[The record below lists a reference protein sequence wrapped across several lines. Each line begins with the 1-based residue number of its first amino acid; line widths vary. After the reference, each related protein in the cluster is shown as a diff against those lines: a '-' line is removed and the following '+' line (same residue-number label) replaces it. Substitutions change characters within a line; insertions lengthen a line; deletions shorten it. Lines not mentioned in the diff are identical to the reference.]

1 MASFKTRITHAWNAL
16 KWADTPEA
24 SDRSYHRGSASSYPM
39 HRPAPFQRSNFTAAI
54 YNRIALDIAVTEFKH
69 VKMDLTSKRRTL
81 VDGALNKRLQYE
93 ANKDQTYIQLMQ
105 DIVYSMFDEGVIAL
119 VPIDTDSNITEYSTF
134 SIDSWRVGKILRW
147 YADDVEVQ
155 VYNDREAKM
164 QQLVLPKKVVCI
176 FENPLYAVIN
186 GPNMTLNRLI
196 SKMSL
201 VDNMDNI
208 TGSGRLDIL
217 VQLPFSATNS
227 VRRNSVDDRIT
238 QIENDLQK
246 GTNGIAYIQHNE
258 SVVQLNRP
266 ANSQILEQVDKLKQ
280 EFYNQLGMTENIMK
294 GTASEAELRSYYA
307 RSIDPIIQTITAEMN
322 RKFLTKTAYTQ
333 GHRVEA
339 YRDVFQFVSTQQ
351 IAELSDKLKRNMI
364 ADTNEIRGFIG
375 LEPRTE
381 PEASELV
388 NPNMP
393 IDDQKASGSSSTPD
407 KRVAD
412 LKDFPSAEEEIAER
426 QNGSEESTET

>member
-1 MASFKTRITHAWNAL
+1 MASLKTRLTHAWNAL
-16 KWADTPEA
+16 KWAETPE
-24 SDRSYHRGSASSYPM
+24 SHDRGYYRGTATSYPM
-39 HRPAPFQRSNFTAAI
+39 HRPTPFQRSNFTAAI

-69 VKMDLTSKRRTL
+69 VKMDPKTKRRET
-81 VDGALNKRLQYE
+81 VDSSINKRLTYE

-105 DIVYSMFDEGVIAL
+105 DIVYSMFDEGVVAL
-119 VPIDTDSNITEYSTF
+119 VPIDTDTNITEHSVY

-147 YADDVEVQ
+147 FADDVELL
-155 VYNDREAKM
+155 VYNDREVRM
-164 QQLVLPKKVVCI
+164 QQVILPKNRICI

-186 GPNMTLNRLI
+186 GPNLTLNRLVT
-196 SKMSL
+196 KMTL
-201 VDNMDNI
+201 VDNIDNI

-217 VQLPFSATNS
+217 VQLPYSATNS
-227 VRRNSVDDRIT
+227 VRRTSVDDRIT
-238 QIENDLQK
+238 QIENDLSR

-322 RKFLTKTAYTQ
+322 RKFLTKTAHTQ
-333 GHRVEA
+333 GHRIEA

-381 PEASELV
+381 DEASQLV

-393 IDDQKASGSSSTPD
+393 IDDQTPSGGGTSKD

-412 LKDFPSAEEEIAER
+412 LKDFPSTEEELAER
-426 QNGSEESTET
+426 QNDSEEESEE